1 MGQKIDIDEPLTL
14 LPLGDVLER
23 LAREIVTR
31 TNPSLEF
38 PPVWLK
44 KYETSELLKYLIQLT
59 WGEWGRRDYTL
70 YGMDSNRT
78 DVIQDRDE
86 FLDKVLEYEDVDF
99 ATISSAVNAIHK
111 FLKKARYAITS
122 RYQGLLKIWR
132 ATATFD
138 ASADYDLL
146 EAYNV
151 LISEAKKNWLKVA
164 DSSVGGYEIRS
175 GFEVFYTGSYLG
187 YTNFRKGSAESKGSL
202 TVAFPYRIGSTW
214 TPNPPESIY
223 CFDPQE
229 AKTYIYKKTVTSVKD
244 DSLGDCIECGIG
256 SLAERTK
263 GVIPFDEEWEDENY
277 PGKKFYGSK
286 VLFPEFEEGLGG
298 NIANSSAKTDM
309 AKEIIANGGTVP
321 GYAG

>member
-1 MGQKIDIDEPLTL
+1 M
-14 LPLGDVLER
+14 ER

-38 PPVWLK
+38 PPVWLN
-44 KYETSELLKYLIQLT
+44 KYKTSELLKYLIQLACR
-59 WGEWGRRDYTL
+59 EWVRREYTL
-70 YGMDSNRT
+70 YGMSSNRT
-78 DVIQDRDE
+78 DVIQDRVE
-86 FLDKVLEYEDVDF
+86 ILEKVLEYEDVDF
-99 ATISSAVNAIHK
+99 ATITSAVNAIHK

-122 RYQGLLKIWR
+122 RYQGILKIWR
-132 ATATFD
+132 VTARFD

-175 GFEVFYTGSYLG
+175 GFEVFYTGSYLTH
-187 YTNFRKGSAESKGSL
+187 TNFDKRAGESKGSL

-214 TPNPPESIY
+214 HPDFPESIY

-256 SLAERTK
+256 TLAERTK
-263 GVIPFDEEWEDENY
+263 GIIQFDEEWEDENY
-277 PGKKFYGSK
+277 PGEKFYGSK

-298 NIANSSAKTDM
+298 NIANSAVKSDM
-309 AKEIIANGGTVP
+309 ADYIIANGGTVP

>member
-1 MGQKIDIDEPLTL
+1 MGQKINIDEPLTL
-14 LPLGDVLER
+14 LPLGDVLDR

-31 TNPSLEF
+31 TNPSLDF
-38 PPVWLK
+38 PPTWLQ
-44 KYETSELLKYLIQLT
+44 KYKTSELLKYLIRLT
-59 WGEWGRRDYTL
+59 WAEWERRDYTL

-78 DVIQDRDE
+78 DVIGDRAE

-122 RYQGLLKIWR
+122 RYPGILKIWR
-132 ATATFD
+132 ITANFD

-151 LISEAKKNWLKVA
+151 LISEAKKNWLKVS

-175 GFEVFYTGSYLG
+175 GFEVFYTGGYLG
-187 YTNFRKGSAESKGSL
+187 HTNFRERDGGSL

-214 TPNPPESIY
+214 HPNFPESIY

-244 DSLGDCIECGIG
+244 DSLGDCIECGVG

-263 GVIPFDEEWEDENY
+263 GIIPFDEEWEDGNY

-298 NIANSSAKTDM
+298 NIANSAVKVDM
-309 AKEIIANGGTVP
+309 ATEIIANGGTVP

>member
-1 MGQKIDIDEPLTL
+1 M
-14 LPLGDVLER
+14 ER

-38 PPVWLK
+38 PPVWLQ
-44 KYETSELLKYLIQLT
+44 KYKTSELLKYLIQLAC
-59 WGEWGRRDYTL
+59 GEWVRRDYTL
-70 YGMDSNRT
+70 YGMSSNRT
-78 DVIQDRDE
+78 DVIKDRGE
-86 FLDKVLEYEDVDF
+86 ILEKVLEYEDVDF
-99 ATISSAVNAIHK
+99 ATVSSAVSAIHK
-111 FLKKARYAITS
+111 FLKKARYAIPS
-122 RYQGLLKIWR
+122 RYQGFLKIWR
-132 ATATFD
+132 VTARFD

-146 EAYNV
+146 EAYDV
-151 LISEAKKNWLKVA
+151 LISEARKNWLKVA

-175 GFEVFYTGSYLG
+175 GFGVFYTGSYLAH
-187 YTNFRKGSAESKGSL
+187 TNFDKRAGESKCSL

-214 TPNPPESIY
+214 HPNFPDSIY

-229 AKTYIYKKTVTSVKD
+229 AKTYIYKKSVVSVKD

-263 GVIPFDEEWEDENY
+263 GIIPFDEEWEDENY
-277 PGKKFYGSK
+277 PGEKFYGSK

-298 NIANSSAKTDM
+298 NIANSAVKSDM
-309 AKEIIANGGTVP
+309 AKDIIANGGTVP

>member
-1 MGQKIDIDEPLTL
+1 MGQKINIDEPLTL
-14 LPLGDVLER
+14 LPLGDVLDR

-38 PPVWLK
+38 PPVWLQ
-44 KYETSELLKYLIQLT
+44 KYKTSELLKYLIQLT
-59 WGEWGRRDYTL
+59 WKEWERRDYTL

-78 DVIQDRDE
+78 DVIKDRGE
-86 FLDKVLEYEDVDF
+86 FLEKVLEYEDVDF
-99 ATISSAVNAIHK
+99 ATVSSAVSAIHR

-122 RYQGLLKIWR
+122 RYQGILKIWR
-132 ATATFD
+132 VTASFD

-175 GFEVFYTGSYLG
+175 GFEVFYTGGYLG
-187 YTNFRKGSAESKGSL
+187 HTNFRKRDGETKGSL

-214 TPNPPESIY
+214 HPNFPDSIY

-229 AKTYIYKKTVTSVKD
+229 AKTYIYRKTVTSVKD

-263 GVIPFDEEWEDENY
+263 GIIPFDEEWEDENY
-277 PGKKFYGSK
+277 PGEKFYGSK

-298 NIANSSAKTDM
+298 NIANSAVKSDM
-309 AKEIIANGGTVP
+309 ASEIIANGGTVP

>member
-1 MGQKIDIDEPLTL
+1 MGQKINLDEPLTL

-38 PPVWLK
+38 PPVWLQ
-44 KYETSELLKYLIQLT
+44 KYRTSELLKYLIQLT
-59 WGEWGRRDYTL
+59 WREWGRRDYTL

-86 FLDKVLEYEDVDF
+86 FLEKVLEYEDVDF

-122 RYQGLLKIWR
+122 RYPGLLKIWR

-138 ASADYDLL
+138 ASADYDLI

-187 YTNFRKGSAESKGSL
+187 HTNFRKGSAESKGSL

-229 AKTYIYKKTVTSVKD
+229 SKTYIYKKTVTSVKD

-256 SLAERTK
+256 SLAERTR
-263 GVIPFDEEWEDENY
+263 GIIPFDEEWEDENY

-298 NIANSSAKTDM
+298 NIANSSAKTDI

>member
-1 MGQKIDIDEPLTL
+1 M
-14 LPLGDVLER
+14 ER

-38 PPVWLK
+38 PPVWLQ
-44 KYETSELLKYLIQLT
+44 KYKTPELLKYLIQLT
-59 WGEWGRRDYTL
+59 CGEWVRREYTL

-78 DVIQDRDE
+78 DVIKDRGE
-86 FLDKVLEYEDVDF
+86 ILEKVLEYEDVDF
-99 ATISSAVNAIHK
+99 ATVSSAVSAIHK

-122 RYQGLLKIWR
+122 RYPGILKIWR
-132 ATATFD
+132 VTARFD

-151 LISEAKKNWLKVA
+151 LISEAKKNWLKVS

-175 GFEVFYTGSYLG
+175 GFEVFYTGSYLTH
-187 YTNFRKGSAESKGSL
+187 TNFQKRAGETKGSL

-214 TPNPPESIY
+214 HPDFPESIY

-229 AKTYIYKKTVTSVKD
+229 AKTYIYRKTVTSVKD

-256 SLAERTK
+256 SLAGRTQ
-263 GVIPFDEEWEDENY
+263 GILPFDEEWEDENY
-277 PGKKFYGSK
+277 PGEKFYGSK

-298 NIANSSAKTDM
+298 NIANSAVKSDM
-309 AKEIIANGGTVP
+309 ANYIIANGGTVP

>member
-1 MGQKIDIDEPLTL
+1 MGQKINIDEPLTL

-38 PPVWLK
+38 PPVWLQ
-44 KYETSELLKYLIQLT
+44 KYETSELLKYLIRLT
-59 WGEWGRRDYTL
+59 CQEWERRDYTL
-70 YGMDSNRT
+70 YGMESRRT
-78 DVIQDRDE
+78 DVIHDKDE
-86 FLDKVLEYEDVDF
+86 ILEKVLEYEDVDF
-99 ATISSAVNAIHK
+99 ATVSSAVSAIHR

-122 RYQGLLKIWR
+122 RYQGILKIWR
-132 ATATFD
+132 VTASFD

-151 LISEAKKNWLKVA
+151 IISEAKKNWLKVA

-175 GFEVFYTGSYLG
+175 GFEVFYTGGYLG
-187 YTNFRKGSAESKGSL
+187 HTNFRNRDGGSL

-214 TPNPPESIY
+214 HPNFPESIY

-244 DSLGDCIECGIG
+244 DSLGDFIECGIG

-263 GVIPFDEEWEDENY
+263 GIIPFDEEWEDENY
-277 PGKKFYGSK
+277 PGEKFYGSK

-298 NIANSSAKTDM
+298 NISNSAVKSDM
-309 AKEIIANGGTVP
+309 ADYIIANGGTVP

>member
-1 MGQKIDIDEPLTL
+1 MGQKINIDEPLTL

-122 RYQGLLKIWR
+122 HYTGLLKIWR

-164 DSSVGGYEIRS
+164 DSSVGGYDIRS
-175 GFEVFYTGSYLG
+175 GFEVFYTGSYVG
-187 YTNFRKGSAESKGSL
+187 HTNFSKRAGESKGSL

-223 CFDPQE
+223 CFDPKE

-244 DSLGDCIECGIG
+244 DYLGDCIECGIG
-256 SLAERTK
+256 TLAERTR
-263 GVIPFDEEWEDENY
+263 GIIPFDEEWADENY

-298 NIANSSAKTDM
+298 NIANSSAKTDI
-309 AKEIIANGGTVP
+309 ADEIIANGGTVP

>member
-1 MGQKIDIDEPLTL
+1 M
-14 LPLGDVLER
+14 ER

-38 PPVWLK
+38 PPVWLQ
-44 KYETSELLKYLIQLT
+44 KYETSELLKYLIRLAC
-59 WGEWGRRDYTL
+59 GEWVRRDYTL
-70 YGMDSNRT
+70 YDMSSNRT
-78 DVIQDRDE
+78 DVIHDTDE
-86 FLDKVLEYEDVDF
+86 ILDKVLEYEDVDF
-99 ATISSAVNAIHK
+99 ATVSSAVSAIHK

-122 RYQGLLKIWR
+122 RYPGILKIWR
-132 ATATFD
+132 VTARFD

-151 LISEAKKNWLKVA
+151 LISEARKNWLKVA

-187 YTNFRKGSAESKGSL
+187 YTNFDKRPGENKGSL
-202 TVAFPYRIGSTW
+202 TVAFPYRIGTTW
-214 TPNPPESIY
+214 YPNIPESIY

-244 DSLGDCIECGIG
+244 DFLGDCIECGIG
-256 SLAERTK
+256 SLAERTQ
-263 GVIPFDEEWEDENY
+263 GIIRFDEEWEDGNY
-277 PGKKFYGSK
+277 PGEKFYGSK

-298 NIANSSAKTDM
+298 NIANSAVKVDM
-309 AKEIIANGGTVP
+309 ADYIIADGGTVP
-321 GYAG
+321 GYTG

>member
-1 MGQKIDIDEPLTL
+1 MGQKINIDEPLTL

-44 KYETSELLKYLIQLT
+44 KYKTSELLKYLIQLT
-59 WGEWGRRDYTL
+59 WKEWERRDYTL

-99 ATISSAVNAIHK
+99 ATISSAVSAIHK

-122 RYQGLLKIWR
+122 RYPGLLKIWR

-175 GFEVFYTGSYLG
+175 SFEVFYTGGYLG
-187 YTNFRKGSAESKGSL
+187 HTNFRTL
-202 TVAFPYRIGSTW
+202 Y
-214 TPNPPESIY
+214 
-223 CFDPQE
+223 
-229 AKTYIYKKTVTSVKD
+229 YKC
-244 DSLGDCIECGIG
+244 L
-256 SLAERTK
+256 
-263 GVIPFDEEWEDENY
+263 
-277 PGKKFYGSK
+277 
-286 VLFPEFEEGLGG
+286 
-298 NIANSSAKTDM
+298 
-309 AKEIIANGGTVP
+309 
-321 GYAG
+321 